1 MFLFIE
7 EYIQREMR
15 KYCNFISGYR
25 SVSFIKKKRNHK
37 FDKPHIQDD
46 GKSEAVV
53 DFLTQAVFCMIQST
67 TG

>member
-25 SVSFIKKKRNHK
+25 SVSFMKKKRNHK
-37 FDKPHIQDD
+37 LDKPHIQDD
-46 GKSEAVV
+46 GKSEVV
-53 DFLTQAVFCMIQST
+53 VNFLTQAVFPVIEST

>member
-1 MFLFIE
+1 
-7 EYIQREMR
+7 MR

-25 SVSFIKKKRNHK
+25 SVSFIKKKRKHK

-53 DFLTQAVFCMIQST
+53 DFLTQAVFRVIQST